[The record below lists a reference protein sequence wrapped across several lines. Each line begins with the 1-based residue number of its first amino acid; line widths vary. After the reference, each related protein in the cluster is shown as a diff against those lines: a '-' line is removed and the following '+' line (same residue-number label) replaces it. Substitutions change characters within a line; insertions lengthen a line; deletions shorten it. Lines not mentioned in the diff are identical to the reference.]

1 MADRTVVVSGGG
13 TGIGRAVARRFAAAG
28 DRVLILGRRPGV
40 LEEAAKDI
48 NAAGGPGAVQVAALD
63 LADPG
68 QVATFAADF
77 LPPGAEVDVVVNAA
91 GGTGP
96 GVPGPPDGTLADV
109 AAAWRAT
116 LDLNVTT
123 AVLLTAALT
132 PLLTRPGG
140 RVINVSSIAAL
151 RGGGTAY
158 AAAKAA
164 LHGWS
169 YTLAG
174 QLGPE
179 GITVNVIAP
188 GYVEGTEFFGD
199 AMTSQRRQNL
209 IGATMVGRAG
219 RPDDIAAAAEYLAS
233 PGASYVTGQVIQVN
247 GGALVGR

>member
-1 MADRTVVVSGGG
+1 MTDRTVVVSGGG
-13 TGIGRAVARRFAAAG
+13 TGIGRAIAHRFATAG
-28 DRVLILGRRPGV
+28 DRVLIIGRRLGV
-40 LEEAAKDI
+40 LEEAAKVI
-48 NAAGGPGAVQVAALD
+48 AASGAPGAVQVAALD
-63 LADPG
+63 LADAE
-68 QVATFAADF
+68 QVAVFAADF

-96 GVPGPPDGTLADV
+96 AVTGPPDGSLADV

-140 RVINVSSIAAL
+140 RVINISSIAAL
-151 RGGGTAY
+151 RGGGTSY

-174 QLGPE
+174 QLGPD
-179 GITVNVIAP
+179 GVTVNVIAP
-188 GYVEGTEFFGD
+188 GYVEDTEFFGD
-199 AMTSQRRQNL
+199 SMTGQRRAGL
-209 IGATMVGRAG
+209 IGATLVGRAG
-219 RPDDIAAAAEYLAS
+219 RPADIAAAAEYLAS
-233 PGASYVTGQVIQVN
+233 PDASYVTGQVIQVN